1 MKIFLSALFASLTLV
16 FSSFRGGEVIPS
28 PTVFSSPLIS
38 LSTHFEY
45 TVITETPI
53 PTPTKRPTPTFTPTP
68 TPRPTLS
75 ASSLDDLFTTYA
87 SRYNVDRELLKRIAF
102 CESKFN
108 PAATNEI
115 YGGLFQFSESA
126 WRVTRVR
133 MGENQQPELRFNA
146 EEAIKTAAFKISR
159 DGVAAWPNCS
169 K

>member
-1 MKIFLSALFASLTLV
+1 MNKIFLSTLFASLVLL
-16 FSSFRGGEVIPS
+16 FSSFRGGEEKIASPS
-28 PTVFSSPLIS
+28 AEL
-38 LSTHFEY
+38 EY

-68 TPRPTLS
+68 TPRPALS

-108 PAATNEI
+108 PAVINGI
-115 YGGLFQFSESA
+115 YGGLFQFSGSA
-126 WRVTRVR
+126 WRVTRAR
-133 MGENQQPELRFNA
+133 MGESQRSELRFNS
-146 EEAIKTAAFKISR
+146 EEAIKTASFKISR

>member
-1 MKIFLSALFASLTLV
+1 MNKLFLSTLFGSLALLLL
-16 FSSFRGGEVIPS
+16 SSFRGGEEKIASPS
-28 PTVFSSPLIS
+28 AQIL
-38 LSTHFEY
+38 EY

-53 PTPTKRPTPTFTPTP
+53 PTATRTPTPAFTPTP

-75 ASSLDDLFTTYA
+75 PSSLDDLFTTYA

-108 PAATNEI
+108 PAAVNGI

-126 WRVTRVR
+126 WRITRLR
-133 MGENQQPELRFNA
+133 MGENQQPELRFNG
-146 EEAIKTAAFKISR
+146 EEAIKAAAFKISR
-159 DGVAAWPNCS
+159 DGTAAWPNCS